1 MTDREA
7 MKPNDRP
14 VLSICIPTYNRADCL
29 DNCLDSLERATR
41 NCRDQIDIVVSD
53 NASTDHT
60 PDVVNAW
67 KALLPI
73 RYVRN
78 AVNIGGERNFFSS
91 ASHASAEYIW
101 IFGDDDDF
109 GESAVTEVLRYIK
122 QGYDVILSNYS
133 SWSKD
138 MNQMIGSNGMSPSYK
153 PEYDDRELILSTFG
167 ILMGYISSVVVR
179 KSILLSTPPSE
190 YEIFVPYGF
199 PFPFCVY
206 CGMQK
211 GARLAFIPTP
221 LFRRRQYNSDFDGT
235 GSGPQWLK
243 FFTEGPALVFEALEQ
258 KGYSRAAIRRAQRL
272 DEDKP
277 TQPEQVV
284 AYGTI
289 LNRLGRTEESI
300 PRLTAASRELHA
312 SGSGARALQADYQLA
327 RAFMLT
333 GRYDESLSL
342 LAEVERA
349 WNANATANKDRLAD
363 LARTRA
369 EIELARRRVD
379 EARKLI
385 DGSLAQFGYPSATSA
400 LGLTAALTAAARIYL
415 AQNQLAPAESF
426 ASAALRIAEGV
437 ARDPA
442 QSADVGEAALVLAAL
457 QRAKSDTAA
466 ARTNTK
472 RAIEALTNGLGGDH
486 VITREATAL
495 QAALQD

>member
-1 MTDREA
+1 
-7 MKPNDRP
+7 
-14 VLSICIPTYNRADCL
+14 
-29 DNCLDSLERATR
+29 
-41 NCRDQIDIVVSD
+41 
-53 NASTDHT
+53 
-60 PDVVNAW
+60 VVNAW

-258 KGYSRAAIRRAQRL
+258 KGYSRAAIRRAKTRTL
-272 DEDKP
+272 RDFG
-277 TQPEQVV
+277 V
-284 AYGTI
+284 ANI
-289 LNRLGRTEESI
+289 L
-300 PRLTAASRELHA
+300 SRIDQIDRQAVRSMMYRHYRSSWRYWMAWLPFLVLPNL
-312 SGSGARALQADYQLA
+312 AL
-327 RAFMLT
+327 
-333 GRYDESLSL
+333 
-342 LAEVERA
+342 
-349 WNANATANKDRLAD
+349 K
-363 LARTRA
+363 
-369 EIELARRRVD
+369 I
-379 EARKLI
+379 
-385 DGSLAQFGYPSATSA
+385 
-400 LGLTAALTAAARIYL
+400 
-415 AQNQLAPAESF
+415 
-426 ASAALRIAEGV
+426 ALRSYRYLRDRV
-437 ARDPA
+437 TAR
-442 QSADVGEAALVLAAL
+442 
-457 QRAKSDTAA
+457 
-466 ARTNTK
+466 
-472 RAIEALTNGLGGDH
+472 
-486 VITREATAL
+486 
-495 QAALQD
+495 